1 MASKKKRIDPG
12 QASFDFDSTI
22 SAYRNL
28 KDELLNSTYNNNSG
42 TVLESYEEACIEVA
56 ASVKR
61 MLRASGMSR
70 DLLVDAI
77 NDYFGWPDE
86 TKRALTIHMLNHYLS
101 KPVEYP
107 LQAAMIFAIQ
117 HCLRSLDVSG
127 TFAEAEGG
135 RVITRDEVRE
145 LAIGKLD
152 DTILEMQR
160 LKRELRGNKR

>member
-1 MASKKKRIDPG
+1 MAHRKKRIDPG

-22 SAYRNL
+22 TAYRNL
-28 KDELLNSTYNNNSG
+28 KDELLSNTNNDSG
-42 TVLESYEEACIEVA
+42 TVLESYDEACIEVA

-61 MLRASGMSR
+61 MLRHSGMSR
-70 DLLVDAI
+70 EQLVDAI
-77 NDYFGWPDE
+77 NDYFGWPDG
-86 TKRALTIHMLNHYLS
+86 TKRPLSIHMLNHYLS

-107 LQAAMIFAIQ
+107 LPAAMIFAVQ
-117 HCLRSLDVSG
+117 HCLGSLDVSG

-135 RVITRDEVRE
+135 RVITRDEIRE

-160 LKRELRGNKR
+160 LKRELRGGKR